1 VGTSAA
7 PPVPVLHSWTVCLRE
22 RGLTLDA
29 QIGRVLERIE
39 PVHARL
45 LGLIPGQDVSAQLV
59 IVCDF
64 DDEEGEDELPDVAA
78 TEDRKLLEKPAR
90 TASALGLVPHLRA
103 SPGALG
109 WVMGCAERSRQIRPC
124 RPPRWLAVPGPDARE
139 PAAGA
144 SASW

>member
-1 VGTSAA
+1 
-7 PPVPVLHSWTVCLRE
+7 LRE

-29 QIGRVLERIE
+29 QIGKVLERIE
-39 PVHARL
+39 PLHARL

-64 DDEEGEDELPDVAA
+64 DEEEGEDELPDVAT
-78 TEDRKLLEKPAR
+78 TEDRKLLEKL
-90 TASALGLVPHLRA
+90 TASALGLIPHLRA

-109 WVMGCAERSRQIRPC
+109 WVMGCAKRSRQIRPC
-124 RPPRWLAVPGPDARE
+124 RPPRRLAVLGRDARE
-139 PAAGA
+139 PAAAA